1 MHLPLPTQAEDSCHR
16 NNKATHLSRATHL
29 KEVTRRKDSRCIIS
43 SRDTL
48 HKGTSNSSNI
58 AVVLVVVSVLVC

>member
-1 MHLPLPTQAEDSCHR
+1 MHLPLRTQAEDSCHR

-43 SRDTL
+43 SRDT
-48 HKGTSNSSNI
+48 HRRGISNSSNI
-58 AVVLVVVSVLVC
+58 AVALVVVFVLVC

>member
-1 MHLPLPTQAEDSCHR
+1 MHLPLRIQAEDSCHR

-29 KEVTRRKDSRCIIS
+29 KEVIHRKDSRCIIS

-58 AVVLVVVSVLVC
+58 AVALVVVFVLVC